1 MNRFKFDYRSY
12 RGRASLTDWLKRITF
27 ILAVLVAVGLSIL
40 YFAPDFFSNF
50 SFSAPSRTDS
60 SGNTSVQEPSTS
72 QSDSSSPSQP
82 TSDKG
87 TSSAT
92 ESEEEPEETTETT
105 LLKAISVPV
114 DHILDGS
121 ATQLAQQ
128 AGANGVVVPMKDDDG
143 TLHWTTNQIFG
154 EPFQNGV
161 ANPSTDTIKQWNQ
174 GELYTIA
181 QFPCFRDDVVGRK
194 MDHTLYTVSGYRW
207 MDSGDYHWATP
218 ASEEVQDYYIS
229 LMVELAQLG
238 FDEILLEHCGF
249 PSQQDGSL
257 GNIRYPSEDITVL
270 MSQFLDKAA
279 QALQPYE
286 TKLSIRTNYE
296 ILQVGATETGLTA
309 SALSGTISRLLVPEE
324 ELQLVNTF
332 LTSQGLD
339 TPPTLIADCTSFSD
353 SLSYDQI
360 LSLS

>member
-12 RGRASLTDWLKRITF
+12 RGRAGLTDWLKRITF
-27 ILAVLVAVGLSIL
+27 ILAVLVAIGLSIL
-40 YFAPDFFSNF
+40 YFAPDFLSNL

-60 SGNTSVQEPSTS
+60 SGNTPAQEPSTS
-72 QSDSSSPSQP
+72 QSNSSSSSQP
-82 TSDKG
+82 TSDEG
-87 TSSAT
+87 SSST
-92 ESEEEPEETTETT
+92 TQPEEEPEETTV
-105 LLKAISVPV
+105 LKAIPV
-114 DHILDGS
+114 SIDQILDGS

-143 TLHWTTNQIFG
+143 TLSWTTNQIFG
-154 EPFQNGV
+154 EPFQSGT
-161 ANPSTDTIKQWNQ
+161 ANPSMDAIKQWNQ

-207 MDSGDYHWATP
+207 MDGGDYHWATP
-218 ASEEVQDYYIS
+218 ASEDVQDYYIS

-257 GNIRYPSEDITVL
+257 GNVRYPSEDITVL
-270 MSQFLDKAA
+270 MTQFLDKAA

-286 TKLSIRTNYE
+286 TKLSIHTNYE
-296 ILQVGATETGLTA
+296 VLQVGATETGLTA
-309 SALSGTISRLLVPEE
+309 SALSGTISHLLVPEE

-332 LTSQGLD
+332 LASQGLD
-339 TPPTLIADCTSFSD
+339 ASLSLIAGCTSFSD
-353 SLSYDQI
+353 SLPYAQI
-360 LSLS
+360 LPLP